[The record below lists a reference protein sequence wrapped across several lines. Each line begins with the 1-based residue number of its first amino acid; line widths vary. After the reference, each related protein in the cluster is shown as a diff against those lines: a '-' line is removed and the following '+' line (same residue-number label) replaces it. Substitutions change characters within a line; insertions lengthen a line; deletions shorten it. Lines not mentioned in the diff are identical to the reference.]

1 MSLNDALAIAM
12 SGLRANQ
19 AAISLVSS
27 NVANAETP
35 GYVRKTVDQVTS
47 YAGAHGSNV
56 VVAGIN
62 RELDQYVQAQLRT
75 ETSGASYASLRSNV
89 LQQLQSLYGDPGS
102 IGTLESAFNNL
113 TTALQALNTSAD
125 SQSARIGVL
134 NAASTLTQ
142 QLNSMT
148 QGIQTLRGT
157 AETGIK
163 DSVTTANN
171 LLKQIASINNKLMA
185 NPSGGTSTDAS
196 TAALLDQRDQYVNQL
211 SELMDIRV
219 TTNSVNQVTVFTGS
233 GIQLVGNEAATLS
246 FNAQA
251 TVGANTT
258 WSGDPNQSQL
268 GSVVL
273 EFPGSGASI
282 DLTATG
288 AIKSGKIAAYTELR
302 DKTLV
307 TAQNQLDQFAA
318 SLSSALSDQTTA
330 GTPITGS
337 PVPAGTPSGFA
348 LDISGMKSGNVI
360 HLTYTDAATNQQREI
375 SFVRVDDPRVLPLSN
390 DATANPNDQVIGI
403 DFSGS
408 FSSVL
413 DQLNAALG
421 GSVTFSGTST
431 SLSVLSNPA
440 FARIDSAS
448 VTVTKNP
455 NALNDG
461 SPQIALFTDSGAP
474 YSGAISAS
482 GSQITGLAGRLTV
495 DSALINDPAKLVT
508 YGSSTPAG
516 DTTRPS
522 FILNQLSNASY
533 TFGAQ
538 SGVGS
543 ASAPFK
549 GTLLSFMRQ
558 FTSQQ
563 GADADAAKQLA
574 DGQNVV
580 LSTLQQ
586 KMSTSSGVNM
596 DEEMAHLLS
605 LQNAYSANA
614 RVMSAVNDMYKTLM
628 QVL

>member
-19 AAISLVSS
+19 AAMSLVSS

-35 GYVRKTVDQVTS
+35 GYVRKTIDQVTS
-47 YAGAHGSNV
+47 YSGAYGSNV

-62 RELDQYVQAQLRT
+62 RELDQYIQAQLRT
-75 ETSGASYASLRSNV
+75 ETSGAGYASLRSSV

-102 IGTLESAFNNL
+102 IGTLESAFNDL
-113 TTALQALNTSAD
+113 TTALQALSTSAD
-125 SQSARIGVL
+125 NQSARISVL

-148 QGIQTLRGT
+148 QGIQTLRGN
-157 AETGIK
+157 AETGIR
-163 DSVTTANN
+163 DSVATANN
-171 LLKQIASINNKLMA
+171 LLKQIASINNQLMA
-185 NPSGGTSTDAS
+185 NPRGGTSTDAS
-196 TAALLDQRDQYVNQL
+196 TAALLDQRDQYVTQL

-219 TTNSVNQVTVFTGS
+219 TTNSANQITVFTGS
-233 GIQLVGNEAATLS
+233 GIQLVGNEAATLT

-251 TVGANTT
+251 TVTAGTT
-258 WSGDPNQSQL
+258 WSSDPSQSQL
-268 GSVVL
+268 GSVML
-273 EFPGSGASI
+273 EFPGGGGSVN
-282 DLTATG
+282 LTATG
-288 AIKSGKIAAYTELR
+288 AIKSGQIAAYTELR

-307 TAQNQLDQFAA
+307 SAQNQLDQFAA
-318 SLSSALSDQTTA
+318 SLSSALSDQTIA
-330 GTPITGS
+330 GTAITGA
-337 PVPAGTPSGFA
+337 PVPTGTPAGFA

-360 HLTYTDAATNQQREI
+360 HLTYTDAATNQQRQI
-375 SFVRVDDPRVLPLSN
+375 SLVRVDDARVLPLSN
-390 DATANPNDQVIGI
+390 DVTADPNDQVIGI

-413 DQLNAALG
+413 NQLNAALG
-421 GSVTFSGTST
+421 GDVTFSGTST
-431 SLSVLSNPA
+431 SLSVLNNPA
-440 FARIDSAS
+440 FSRIDSAS
-448 VTVTKNP
+448 VTVTKDP
-455 NALNDG
+455 SALNDG
-461 SPQIALFTDSGAP
+461 SAQIALFTDNGSS
-474 YSGAISAS
+474 YSGAIGAS
-482 GSQITGLAGRLTV
+482 GSQMTGLAGRLTV
-495 DSALINDPAKLVT
+495 NSALINDPAKLVM
-508 YGSSTPAG
+508 YGSSTLAG

-522 FILNQLSNASY
+522 FILNQLSTATY

-538 SGVGS
+538 GGVGS

-549 GTLLSFMRQ
+549 GTLLSFMQQ

-580 LSTLQQ
+580 LSTLEQ

-628 QVL
+628 QVF

>member
-19 AAISLVSS
+19 AAMSLVSS

-35 GYVRKTVDQVTS
+35 GYVRKTINQVTS
-47 YAGAHGSNV
+47 YSGAYGSNV
-56 VVAGIN
+56 VIAGIN

-75 ETSGASYASLRSNV
+75 ETSGASYAALRSSV
-89 LQQLQSLYGDPGS
+89 LQQVQSLYGDPGAT
-102 IGTLESAFNNL
+102 GTLESAFNDL
-113 TTALQALNTSAD
+113 TTALQALSTSAD
-125 SQSARIGVL
+125 NQSARISVL

-148 QGIQTLRGT
+148 QGVQSLRGA

-171 LLKQIASINNKLMA
+171 LLKQIASINNQLRA
-185 NPSGGTSTDAS
+185 NPLGGTSTDAS
-196 TAALLDQRDQYVNQL
+196 TAALLDQRDQYVTQL
-211 SELMDIRV
+211 SQLMDIRV

-233 GIQLVGNEAATLS
+233 GVQLVGNEAATLT

-251 TVGANTT
+251 TVTANTT
-258 WSGDPNQSQL
+258 WSSDPNQSQL
-268 GSVVL
+268 GSVML
-273 EFPGSGASI
+273 EFPGGGGSI
-282 DLTATG
+282 NLTATG
-288 AIKSGKIAAYTELR
+288 AIKSGQIAAYTELR

-318 SLSSALSDQTTA
+318 QLSSALSDQTTA
-330 GTPITGS
+330 GTAITG
-337 PVPAGTPSGFA
+337 PPGPTGTPAGFS
-348 LDISGMKSGNVI
+348 LDISGMKSGNVM
-360 HLTYTDAATNQQREI
+360 HLTYTDAATGQQRQI
-375 SFVRVDDPRVLPLSN
+375 SLVRVDDPRVLPLSN
-390 DATANPNDQVIGI
+390 DVTADPNDQVIGI

-413 DQLNAALG
+413 GQLNAAMG
-421 GSVTFSGTST
+421 GNVTFSGTSS
-431 SLSVLSNPA
+431 SLSVLNNPA

-448 VTVTKNP
+448 VTVTKDP
-455 NALNDG
+455 GTLNDG
-461 SPQIALFTDSGAP
+461 SPQIALFTDGDSS
-474 YSGAISAS
+474 YSGAINAS
-482 GSQITGLAGRLTV
+482 GSQITGLAGRLSV
-495 DSALINDPAKLVT
+495 NGALINDPAKLVM
-508 YGSSTPAG
+508 YGSSTLAG

-522 FILNQLSNASY
+522 FILNQLSNATF

-538 SGVGS
+538 GGVGS
-543 ASAPFK
+543 TNAPFK
-549 GTLLSFMRQ
+549 GTMLSFMQQ

-580 LSTLQQ
+580 LSTLEQ

-596 DEEMAHLLS
+596 DDELAHLLS

-614 RVMSAVNDMYKTLM
+614 RVMSTVNDMYKTLM
-628 QVL
+628 QVF

>member
-19 AAISLVSS
+19 AAMSLVSS

-35 GYVRKTVDQVTS
+35 GYVRKTLDQVTS
-47 YAGAHGSNV
+47 YSGAYGANV

-62 RELDQYVQAQLRT
+62 RELDQYIQAQLRT
-75 ETSGASYASLRSNV
+75 ETSGASYAALRSSV
-89 LQQLQSLYGDPGS
+89 LQQVQSLYGDPGA
-102 IGTLESAFNNL
+102 IGTLESAFNDL
-113 TTALQALNTSAD
+113 TTALQALSTSAD
-125 SQSARIGVL
+125 NQSARISVL

-148 QGIQTLRGT
+148 QGIQTLRGS
-157 AETGIK
+157 AETGIR
-163 DSVTTANN
+163 DSVATANN
-171 LLKQIASINNKLMA
+171 LLKQIASINNQLMA
-185 NPSGGTSTDAS
+185 NPLGGTSTDAS
-196 TAALLDQRDQYVNQL
+196 TAALLDQRDQYVTQL

-246 FNAQA
+246 FNSQA
-251 TVGANTT
+251 TVNANTT
-258 WSGDPNQSQL
+258 WSSDPSQSQL

-273 EFPGSGASI
+273 EFPGGGGSI
-282 DLTATG
+282 NLTATG

-318 SLSSALSDQTTA
+318 SLSSALSDQTIA
-330 GTPITGS
+330 GTAITAPPG
-337 PVPAGTPSGFA
+337 PTGTPSGFA

-360 HLTYTDAATNQQREI
+360 HLTYTDAATNQQRQI
-375 SFVRVDDPRVLPLSN
+375 SLVRVDDPRVLPLSN
-390 DATANPNDQVIGI
+390 DVTADPNDQVIGI

-413 DQLNAALG
+413 NQLNAALG
-421 GSVTFSGTST
+421 GNVTFSGTST
-431 SLSVLSNPA
+431 SLSVLNNPA

-448 VTVTKNP
+448 VTVTKDT
-455 NALNDG
+455 NALSDS
-461 SPQIALFTDSGAP
+461 SPQLALFTDNGSA
-474 YSGAISAS
+474 YSGAIRAS

-495 DSALINDPAKLVT
+495 NSALINDPAKLVA
-508 YGSSTPAG
+508 YGSSTLAG

-522 FILNQLSNASY
+522 FILNQLSTATF

-543 ASAPFK
+543 ANAPFK
-549 GTLLSFMRQ
+549 GTLLSFMQQ

-628 QVL
+628 QVF